1 MEQVFSYIIQLGAS
15 VMMPILFT
23 IIGLCI
29 GMKFGKSLKS
39 GLYVG
44 VGFVGLGI
52 VTALLTTNFNTPLDA
67 ISKIFNLNLAVF
79 DMGWPAAA
87 AVAYNTAV
95 GALII
100 PICLGINFLLLITK
114 CTRTVNIDLWN
125 YWHFAFIGAVAYF
138 VMDQSLLWGYFAAI
152 SCYIVTLVMADLT
165 ADRFQKY
172 YDNMDG
178 ISIPQPF
185 CQSFTPFAI
194 AINWLLDRIPGF
206 SKLDIDAE
214 GLKKANS
221 RLIKRLILM
230 IILFLLPIL
239 VDLFIQ
245 LTLGANYANC
255 IE

>member
-1 MEQVFSYIIQLGAS
+1 MEQVFSYIISLGAS

-29 GMKFGKSLKS
+29 GLKFGKSLKS

-52 VTALLTTNFNTPLDA
+52 VTALLTNNFGSPLSE
-67 ISKIFNLNLAVF
+67 ISKLYNLQLGVF

-100 PICLGINFLLLITK
+100 PICLGVNFLMLITK
-114 CTRTVNIDLWN
+114 TTRTVNIDLWN

-152 SCYIVTLVMADLT
+152 VCYIVTLVMADLT
-165 ADRFQKY
+165 ADKFQAY
-172 YDNMDG
+172 YPEWQG

-185 CQSFTPFAI
+185 CQSFVPFALI
-194 AINWLLDRIPGF
+194 IGKALDKIPGF
-206 SKLDIDAE
+206 DKLNIDAE
-214 GLKKANS
+214 GTHRIYGRASNVQN
-221 RLIKRLILM
+221 
-230 IILFLLPIL
+230 P
-239 VDLFIQ
+239 
-245 LTLGANYANC
+245 
-255 IE
+255 